1 HGRAR
6 APAGNSPSLTTYTK
20 DGSSNRSSTTPGAV
34 SCGVGTT
41 SPEPSDKSRNARA
54 QLVVPR
60 SMPTVCRLMLRQFHF
75 GGRDDTRIQCFRDP
89 RHPDFGGNPSVMF
102 QRALERR
109 LFTHVSGQPGALC
122 LEYKG
127 DADLPALL
135 FLFPPS

>member
-75 GGRDDTRIQCFRDP
+75 GGRDDTRIQCFGDR
-89 RHPDFGGNPSVMF
+89 RHPDFSGNPSVVF

-109 LFTHVSGQPGALC
+109 VSPHHFRHPHA
-122 LEYKG
+122 
-127 DADLPALL
+127 AV
-135 FLFPPS
+135 